1 MILINII
8 SFQEA
13 LTLQKNAH
21 TPIIYIYTHSHT
33 ALHGSKLATCSYRKP
48 KMAWLKEKGALN
60 IIFFIDS
67 LYSGTLDNEKKSC
80 QNIKQ
85 IWMRARILKITNSC
99 LHRHPIYPLISLF
112 FFNIF
117 IHFSCAQGRIWV
129 TERLRWILVA

>member
-13 LTLQKNAH
+13 LTLEKNAH
-21 TPIIYIYTHSHT
+21 TPIIYTHTHT

-67 LYSGTLDNEKKSC
+67 LYSGTLDKEKKSC
-80 QNIKQ
+80 QNK
-85 IWMRARILKITNSC
+85 K
-99 LHRHPIYPLISLF
+99 
-112 FFNIF
+112 
-117 IHFSCAQGRIWV
+117 
-129 TERLRWILVA
+129 